1 MKIYSF
7 EKLDVWILSKE
18 LVVSIY
24 TITKHFPRDEQ
35 FGLTN
40 QLRRAA
46 LSISS
51 NIAEGSGRTSR
62 KDFAHFLQMAYSST
76 LEVLQQL
83 IIAEELKYIEHTV
96 LQEHRMKIN
105 EITLKLASLR
115 KQILKTGE

>member
-35 FGLTN
+35 FGRTN